1 LERFARVL
9 GVVKK
14 AMGQCTAQCK
24 MLLFRARIIVRDSD
38 STELARL
45 KKERKKKK
53 EKHFARFASS
63 WSGTFAMLSRA
74 TGSVVGH
81 ENTRR

>member
-1 LERFARVL
+1 LERFVGVL

-24 MLLFRARIIVRDSD
+24 MLLFRARTIVRDSD
-38 STELARL
+38 NTELARL
-45 KKERKKKK
+45 KKE

-63 WSGTFAMLSRA
+63 WFGTFAMLSRA
-74 TGSVVGH
+74 TGSLVGY